1 MESGTTV
8 QLSEIMEIVKAPSTY
23 QEWLEYLKW
32 MESHNVRGE
41 DIDRI
46 GEGRIPRGGLLQ
58 ESFQKRIVATVN
70 AMLRRYIR
78 NFNRA
83 LNDALERNEF
93 ESVQMLCTRMQ
104 RDLEYCFFY
113 RRITFLDA
121 EFTKKLDSVLTEQV
135 LAFWQHVIKEMS
147 RITMQTEAADADEVI
162 VSLLRLKK
170 KYGR

>member
-8 QLSEIMEIVKAPSTY
+8 QLSEIMETLKAPSTY
-23 QEWLEYLKW
+23 KEWLEYLKW
-32 MESHNVRGE
+32 MESHRVRRE
-41 DIDRI
+41 DMDRI
-46 GEGRIPRGGLLQ
+46 GEGRIPHGGLI
-58 ESFQKRIVATVN
+58 EDNFRKRIVDTVN

-93 ESVQMLCTRMQ
+93 ESVQILCTRMQ
-104 RDLEYCFFY
+104 KDLEYCFFY

-121 EFTKKLDSVLTEQV
+121 GFAEELDRALTGQV
-135 LAFWQHVIKEMS
+135 LAFWQHVIKELDG
-147 RITMQTEAADADEVI
+147 ITMQTAAADAEEVI
-162 VSLLRLKK
+162 FSLVRMKK